1 MIHFNWLGDVN
12 RYNMSFVPQVGTY
25 ILINNEKFKVVNL
38 VYDLDS
44 LSQDLM
50 NVYFDLGISE
60 EATKSIKVYLRP
72 AGDGSYDVVATEEL

>member
-25 ILINNEKFKVVNL
+25 ILINNEKFKVITL

-44 LSQDLM
+44 LRQNLI
-50 NVYFDLGISE
+50 NVYIELWKE
-60 EATKSIKVYLRP
+60 SI
-72 AGDGSYDVVATEEL
+72 